1 MEKNLQENSVE
12 IYENIF
18 KQFDSILEDLTN
30 LKTNFSSIQNKV
42 KTLEKNVKKD
52 YKKLSKEAEKN
63 KNKGNRKPSGFA
75 KPTIVSKELCEFL
88 NKSEG
93 TQIARTDVTRA
104 LIDYIT
110 KNNLQNNTNKQIIVP
125 DDKLKILLGIKD
137 NEPSLSYFTLQ
148 KYMNKHFI
156 KKPIDLTSEL

>member
-1 MEKNLQENSVE
+1 MEKNLQENSTD

-156 KKPIDLTSEL
+156 KKPIGLTSEL

>member
-1 MEKNLQENSVE
+1 MEKNLQENSTE

-42 KTLEKNVKKD
+42 KMLEKNVKKD

>member
-1 MEKNLQENSVE
+1 MEKILQENSTE

>member
-42 KTLEKNVKKD
+42 KILEKNVKKD

-125 DDKLKILLGIKD
+125 DDKLKVLLGIKD

>member
-1 MEKNLQENSVE
+1 MEKILQENSVE

-125 DDKLKILLGIKD
+125 DDKLKVLLGIKD

>member
-1 MEKNLQENSVE
+1 MEKNLQENSSDM
-12 IYENIF
+12 YENIF
-18 KQFDSILEDLTN
+18 KQFDSIFEDLTSLKGYFSN
-30 LKTNFSSIQNKV
+30 LQNKV
-42 KTLEKNVKKD
+42 KTLEKNVKKE
-52 YKKLSKEAEKN
+52 YKKLSKEVEKN

-93 TQIARTDVTRA
+93 SEIARTDVTKA
-104 LIDYIT
+104 LIEYIT

-156 KKPIDLTSEL
+156 KKNIDLNSEI

>member
-1 MEKNLQENSVE
+1 MEKNLQENSTE
-12 IYENIF
+12 IYENVF

-42 KTLEKNVKKD
+42 KMLEKNIKKD